1 MAEKKYTE
9 NLGLT
14 QQDEEDFVD
23 GAEISRSFRVLD
35 EKVWKNTVDMDNAKQ
50 ELYKKIGNIETN
62 DLFGYTPETITYG
75 DKGYLAFGYKDG
87 ETQSFTYLTSTNAKE
102 WQNVGYTDRIKH
114 LEYLDSGTYIGATNA
129 NMIHYLYGES
139 GEFTQFPTSQNWEV
153 NKIKA
158 FGSRALIIGSKIIRA
173 YMDYALD
180 LYTLG
185 VLPDEP
191 LIDIV
196 KINDEDKFVGCTE
209 HIVYEYQNLIGSGTE
224 TQELIFEKN
233 DEVISSILFKDN
245 RLYYT
250 TQSGNIY
257 RSEPEH
263 YTLMVKVAE
272 GFETGKNKLIH
283 YSGMFLL
290 QTEHNVYTSTDCK
303 EWKTTL
309 TTNKKFNNAKYA
321 NDKFAICGDEGVKFL
336 SIEKSLKEQV
346 NELNSA
352 LYPVGIVLA
361 FVNGFDP
368 NKSLLGEWEPIA
380 KGQTLV
386 GVNESDPDF
395 NTVEKSGGLKDVT
408 LSIKQIPVH
417 SHQESDLSYVYT
429 DEHPANNSIVTTN
442 QNGRQNINMNIKS
455 KTYTKNAGEGGAHSN
470 LQPYITVFYWV
481 RRK

>member
-309 TTNKKFNNAKYA
+309 TTNKKFNNAKYV

-352 LYPVGIVLA
+352 LDNIATEVKTVNNTFGYGTFSNGYVSIGKTVCVSFQVLLA
-361 FVNGFDP
+361 TNIAAGKVLCSGLPKPLSELAIINVYDSSASTYSRAKVTYDGAVYVETTH
-368 NKSLLGEWEPIA
+368 NSGASLLING
-380 KGQTLV
+380 
-386 GVNESDPDF
+386 
-395 NTVEKSGGLKDVT
+395 
-408 LSIKQIPVH
+408 
-417 SHQESDLSYVYT
+417 SYV
-429 DEHPANNSIVTTN
+429 A
-442 QNGRQNINMNIKS
+442 K
-455 KTYTKNAGEGGAHSN
+455 
-470 LQPYITVFYWV
+470 
-481 RRK
+481 

>member
-9 NLGLT
+9 HLGLT
-14 QQDEEDFVD
+14 QQAEEDFVD
-23 GAEISRSFRVLD
+23 GEEISRSFRVLD
-35 EKVWKNTVDMDNAKQ
+35 GKVWKNTVDMDNAKQ
-50 ELYKKIGNIETN
+50 ELYKKIGNIQAN
-62 DLFGYTPETITYG
+62 DCFEYTIETITYG
-75 DKGYLAFGYKDG
+75 DKGYIAFGYKDG

-173 YMDYALD
+173 YMDYTLD

-309 TTNKKFNNAKYA
+309 TTNKKFNNAKYV

-346 NELNSA
+346 DELNSA
-352 LYPVGIVLA
+352 LVDTPVWV
-361 FVNGFDP
+361 VPTQMNGRCSITGGGYYTRGKKVCVQLTITTLVDLTGGDYRTMFAG
-368 NKSLLGEWEPIA
+368 LPIA
-380 KGQTLV
+380 DGNRSV
-386 GVNESDPDF
+386 AISCAIF
-395 NTVEKSGGLKDVT
+395 
-408 LSIKQIPVH
+408 
-417 SHQESDLSYVYT
+417 
-429 DEHPANNSIVTTN
+429 
-442 QNGRQNINMNIKS
+442 
-455 KTYTKNAGEGGAHSN
+455 NAGFAISGYINSAGALCIN
-470 LQPYITVFYWV
+470 APNTITKGSEIIITGNYYSA
-481 RRK
+481 

>member
-309 TTNKKFNNAKYA
+309 TTNKKFNNAKYV

-352 LYPVGIVLA
+352 L
-361 FVNGFDP
+361 
-368 NKSLLGEWEPIA
+368 
-380 KGQTLV
+380 
-386 GVNESDPDF
+386 
-395 NTVEKSGGLKDVT
+395 
-408 LSIKQIPVH
+408 
-417 SHQESDLSYVYT
+417 
-429 DEHPANNSIVTTN
+429 NNIVTSPVIGEVTN
-442 QNGRQNINMNIKS
+442 YTTSEKEYINIAWSSYHFLLITWGSYGNVYQTILIPSTYIDSTNSGKRIIVGNDELQIYKKS
-455 KTYTKNAGEGGAHSN
+455 ENSLSARATTASQINRAIIYGIMPK
-470 LQPYITVFYWV
+470 
-481 RRK
+481 